1 MTNDM
6 AMQLKGYGMT
16 TAQILYRM
24 PDHRQFLQTYIW
36 QHYDRK

>member
-16 TAQILYRM
+16 TAQILYLLAKRRS
-24 PDHRQFLQTYIW
+24 PLLRHGRA
-36 QHYDRK
+36 